1 MGIAAI
7 NRSQLLKRR
16 SSRIALNAPVTL
28 SGEDRQK
35 CAFTVP
41 ARATNLNLHGAAI
54 QLHRELLIGSAILVR
69 NARGKQTSARVV
81 ARVSAAQGVH
91 TYGIELLEDGGV
103 RNFWGIAFPPLAPAT
118 Q

>member
-7 NRSQLLKRR
+7 NRSQVLKRR
-16 SSRIALNAPVTL
+16 SNRIALGAPVTL

-35 CAFTVP
+35 CAFTVS
-41 ARATNLNLHGAAI
+41 ARATNLNRHGAVI
-54 QLHRELLIGSAILVR
+54 KLNRELLIGSAIRVQ
-69 NARGKQTSARVV
+69 NARGKQASARVV
-81 ARVSAAQGVH
+81 MRVSAVQGIH

-103 RNFWGIAFPPLAPAT
+103 RNFWGIAFPPPAPGL